1 MTAGVALALPSGALA
16 DCGGVVHARAAW
28 HPKDRRAPLA
38 IGDSVM
44 LGAVP
49 DLARAGF
56 EVDARGCR
64 QIGEAIHIIRR
75 RIMAHSLPQVVVLA
89 VGSNWTVS
97 ARELR
102 SALRLVGRRR
112 HLVLVTPR
120 ESGGGESQ
128 DAWAMRRVAREHPTR
143 VLLLDWV
150 RYSRGRGGWFSGDG
164 LHLSVS
170 GRRAFTRLLRSVRPR
185 LAAARE
191 RSRAPRSARP

>member
-1 MTAGVALALPSGALA
+1 MLLAAPADALAG
-16 DCGGVVHARAAW
+16 CGGAVHARAAW
-28 HPKDRRAPLA
+28 HPEHRRAPLA

-64 QIGEAIHIIRR
+64 QIGEAIRILRR
-75 RIMAHSLPQVVVLA
+75 RIMAHSLPRVVVLA

-97 ARELR
+97 AAELR
-102 SALRLVGRRR
+102 TALRLVGHRRR
-112 HLVLVTPR
+112 LVLVTPR
-120 ESGGGESQ
+120 ERGGGQSG
-128 DAWAMRRVAREHPTR
+128 DAWAMRRVARRHPGR

-150 RYSRGRGGWFSGDG
+150 RYSHGRPGWFAGDG

-170 GRRAFTRLLRSVRPR
+170 GRRAFTRLLRRVHR
-185 LAAARE
+185 LT
-191 RSRAPRSARP
+191 